1 MKNVLKDFF
10 YPYKMIKINLRGM
23 IAFELMY
30 RLLSMLVFFP
40 SLVGIERLLL
50 LVNRHTNITAYN
62 AKSIFYNPLTYLV
75 LLLMVCAIGVYVMI
89 EQFALSTAIHAAY
102 SGVRLTGG
110 KILSEG
116 ITLTAKYFRPKNVM
130 LLIFVL
136 LIIPVTTILDSS
148 SITKFFSVP
157 GFIRESIDKY
167 WYYQVLYYICIAA
180 AVIFALRWFF
190 SIIVMAV
197 ENTDTF
203 PAAQTKSKALTKGPY
218 KLKLILMNVIWAILV
233 TLVTTLLTFL
243 LASLVFLAAFWITG
257 GSPSVYDTFIT
268 KDGFQ
273 IVVVVCSFFVGWIST
288 PLLLTSY
295 QGAYYRRMKA
305 LGHEIPPYRERESFL
320 RSKKFIKPLIIIAC
334 GVSIF
339 VSVPFRFSQIKWMMN
354 TGAGLPMIM
363 AHRGYS
369 ATAPENTIEAMEAA
383 IDLGIQAVEFD
394 VQMTKDGEIVLLH
407 DNSLNRTTG
416 YNAKIWD
423 VTYEE
428 IKDLDASVGFR
439 KETGLSYPV
448 THFPTL
454 DATLKAVKGKLYCNI
469 EIKRTGHDDGIEK
482 KVVEI
487 IRENDFLDN
496 CDITSQDYETMLAVR
511 KANPDVLTAYTTI
524 ISMGDVENLEA
535 ADIISI
541 NNSFATFREV
551 DRLRASGKKVFV
563 WIVNDENTMEKLIS
577 LNVDAILTNDPDLGE
592 KVLENHGTPLADI
605 SNRLAQILWV
615 F

>member
-10 YPYKMIKINLRGM
+10 YPYKMIRINLRGM
-23 IAFELMY
+23 ISFELMY

-50 LVNRHTNITAYN
+50 LVNQHTNITAHN
-62 AKSIFYNPLTYLV
+62 ARSIFYNPLTYLV
-75 LLLMVCAIGVYVMI
+75 LILMVCATGIYVMI
-89 EQFALSTAIHAAY
+89 EQFALTNAIHAAY
-102 SGVRLTGG
+102 SGVKMKGSR
-110 KILSEG
+110 IFSEG
-116 ITLTAKYFRPKNVM
+116 ITLAAKYFRPKNMM
-130 LLIFVL
+130 LLLFVL

-148 SITKFFSVP
+148 SITKFFSLP
-157 GFIRESIDKY
+157 GFIRESINKY
-167 WYYQVLYYICIAA
+167 WYYKLLWYICIAA
-180 AVIFALRWFF
+180 AVFFALRWFF
-190 SIIVMAV
+190 SFIIMSV
-197 ENTDTF
+197 ENSESF
-203 PAAQTKSKALTKGPY
+203 PAAQKRSKALTKGVY

-233 TLVTTLLTFL
+233 TLVTSLLTFL
-243 LASLVFLAAFWITG
+243 LGMLVFLVAFWLTG
-257 GSPSVYDTFIT
+257 GSDSVYEAFFSNEGMSIAT
-268 KDGFQ
+268 
-273 IVVVVCSFFVGWIST
+273 VVSSFFVGWIST
-288 PLLLTSY
+288 PVLITSY

-305 LGHEIPPYRERESFL
+305 LGEEIPPYQERESFL
-320 RSKKFIKPLIIIAC
+320 RSKKFIKPLVIILC
-334 GVSIF
+334 GISIF
-339 VSVPFRFSQIKWMMN
+339 VSVPFRFKQIKWMMN

-369 ATAPENTIEAMEAA
+369 AMAPENTIEAMEAA

-439 KETGLSYPV
+439 KETGKPYDV
-448 THFPTL
+448 THIPTL
-454 DATLKAVKGKLYCNI
+454 DETLKAVKGRIYCNI

-487 IRENDFLDN
+487 IRENDFIDN

-511 KANPDVLTAYTTI
+511 EANPDVLTAYTTV

-535 ADIISI
+535 ADIVSI

-551 DRLRASGKKVFV
+551 ERLRAAGKKIFV
-563 WIVNDENTMEKLIS
+563 WTVNEEDTMEKLIS
-577 LNVDAILTNDPDLGE
+577 FNVDAILTNDPALGE
-592 KVLENHGTPLADI
+592 QVLENHGTPLADI
-605 SNRLAQILWV
+605 SNRLDQILWV